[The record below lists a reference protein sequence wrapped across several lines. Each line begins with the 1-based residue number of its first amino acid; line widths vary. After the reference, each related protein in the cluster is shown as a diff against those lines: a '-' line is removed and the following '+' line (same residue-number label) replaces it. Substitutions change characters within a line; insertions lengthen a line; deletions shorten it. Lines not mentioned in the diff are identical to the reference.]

1 MIKCARTM
9 VAWAAIAAAPAVVG
23 AQVTT
28 TTTVSPELAICD
40 CPLGDT
46 RGGLR
51 DLAAFAPLGL
61 LGALAAAGG
70 ASPLFAGNPV
80 AGTPSMVA
88 SGDPVA
94 PTEIE
99 TPMAEAARNA
109 TDPVPVA
116 RVDNSTVPEPVSPDS
131 LRGGL
136 RAPNTATPLPSVFLV
151 GSGLLAIGCVA
162 IFRTRG

>member
-23 AQVTT
+23 AQVSTAT
-28 TTTVSPELAICD
+28 SVPPELAICD

-70 ASPLFAGNPV
+70 ASPLFAGSPA
-80 AGTPSMVA
+80 AGAPSMVS
-88 SGDPVA
+88 SGDPLA
-94 PTEIE
+94 RSEIE
-99 TPMAEAARNA
+99 TPIAEAARNA
-109 TDPVPVA
+109 TDPVPLA
-116 RVDNSTVPEPVSPDS
+116 RADNSTVPEPVSPDS

-136 RAPNTATPLPSVFLV
+136 RAPNTATPLPSVFLI
-151 GSGLLAIGCVA
+151 GSGLIAIGCVA